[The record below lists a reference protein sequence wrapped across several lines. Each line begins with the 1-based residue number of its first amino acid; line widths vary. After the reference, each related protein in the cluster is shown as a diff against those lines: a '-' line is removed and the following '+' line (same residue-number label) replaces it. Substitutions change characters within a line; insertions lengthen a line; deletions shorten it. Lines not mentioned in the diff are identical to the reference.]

1 VQLRVVNLAFILLCL
16 IGLVAATQST
26 WVGVIVL
33 TLPVL
38 SLSLLL
44 LLLTLLLLIQLLLLL
59 LLTLLQAALPSLLPI
74 ELRLHYL
81 VPQLQVPV
89 ELVVFHLGMLA
100 FLERFKDG
108 IGRSQHHWLVKWC
121 ARLGLTRFLLPLP
134 ITARSIRLVVDTKVL
149 ATATAIADASTGSL
163 VVAGDAPSAS
173 SDSSAVR
180 NRLPSVTVA
189 RNSRWGGLDG
199 SDEEVSVTNNRICV
213 V

>member
-1 VQLRVVNLAFILLCL
+1 
-16 IGLVAATQST
+16 
-26 WVGVIVL
+26 VL
-33 TLPVL
+33 TLHVL
-38 SLSLLL
+38 LPTQPLLL
-44 LLLTLLLLIQLLLLL
+44 LS
-59 LLTLLQAALPSLLPI
+59 LLQAALPSLLPI

-134 ITARSIRLVVDTKVL
+134 ITARSIRLIVDTKVL
-149 ATATAIADASTGSL
+149 ATATAAASATASSANASSGSL
-163 VVAGDAPSAS
+163 EAGDTPATAS

-180 NRLPSVTVA
+180 NRLPPVTVA

-199 SDEEVSVTNNRICV
+199 SDEEVSVLS
-213 V
+213 